1 MIKAVKVITIVMIVL
16 FVALIYKKIVKP
28 LIDRS
33 RLIKQGVVFLNNP
46 IVGEIMAIA
55 KNKNKNPFMPIFS
68 AINVE
73 ILKQEG
79 RIPQVTGECF
89 PGRTLMKINTVEM
102 LDDIYVK

>member
-1 MIKAVKVITIVMIVL
+1 M
-16 FVALIYKKIVKP
+16 IYKKIVKP

-33 RLIKQGVVFLNNP
+33 RLIKQGVVFLNNS

-73 ILKQEG
+73 ILKQRVEYLKS
-79 RIPQVTGECF
+79 QVNAFLAE
-89 PGRTLMKINTVEM
+89 L
-102 LDDIYVK
+102 

>member
-55 KNKNKNPFMPIFS
+55 KNKNKIPLCLFS
-68 AINVE
+68 
-73 ILKQEG
+73 Q
-79 RIPQVTGECF
+79 P
-89 PGRTLMKINTVEM
+89 LMSKS
-102 LDDIYVK
+102 